1 MNIAAK
7 SLSDSSAKNNTVRPD
22 VQRMHDIFESQK
34 TAYRA
39 NPMPSAHE
47 RIERLARLRR
57 VIVQNQDAFAKA
69 ISEDFGNRSI
79 EESKIGE
86 VMTCLDSID
95 YVSKNISKW
104 MKPSKRSM
112 NLLHQPTKGWVAYQ
126 PLGVV
131 GIMSPWNYPLLLS
144 ISPLICAL
152 SSGNHAMIKISS
164 ASAHFGALL
173 EKVLAEVFPENLV
186 AVVNGGGV
194 ISDTFCRIPFNFLV
208 FTGSSAIGKTVMAAA
223 AENLTPVLL
232 ELGGKSPALIH
243 PSFPIADAAE
253 RLAFGKLW
261 NAGQTC
267 VAPDFVLVPRG
278 KTAEFVGQMRKYM
291 SQLYPSLLNNPDFTS
306 IVNSKQYDRLQRYL
320 DDAREKGAKI
330 IEINPANENLSH
342 THKIA
347 PTLITNIS
355 PDMLVAQEEL
365 FGPLLLVVE
374 YDELEDAIDYINDR
388 PRPLALYYFDYNED
402 RAQYLMNHTHSGQF
416 GINTMLTHIVHSDL
430 PFGGVGNSGMGKY
443 HAHEGFLTMSHAR
456 SVLQVGKLYSVKLLF
471 PPFNKPQHALLKN
484 FFVR

>member
-7 SLSDSSAKNNTVRPD
+7 PATDSTAVRPD
-22 VQRMHDIFESQK
+22 VQRMHDIFEAQK
-34 TAYRA
+34 AAYRA
-39 NPMPSAHE
+39 NSMPSAAE

-57 VIVQNQDAFAKA
+57 VLVQYQNDFAQA
-69 ISEDFGNRSI
+69 ICEDFSNRSI
-79 EESKIGE
+79 DETKIGE

-95 YVSKNISKW
+95 YVTKNISKW
-104 MKPSKRSM
+104 MKPSKRST

-152 SSGNHAMIKISS
+152 SSGNHAMLKISS
-164 ASAHFGALL
+164 ASATFGALL

-194 ISDTFCRIPFNFLV
+194 VSDTFCRLPFNFLV

-232 ELGGKSPALIH
+232 ELGGKSPVVIH
-243 PSFPIADAAE
+243 PSFPIAEAAE
-253 RLAFGKLW
+253 RLTFGKLW

-267 VAPDFVLVPRG
+267 VAPDFVLLPRG
-278 KTAEFVGQMRKYM
+278 KTAEFVGQMRKNM
-291 SQLYPSLLNNPDFTS
+291 SQFYPTLLNNPDFTS
-306 IVNSKQYDRLQRYL
+306 IVNDKQYGRLQRYL
-320 DDAREKGAKI
+320 DDARQKGAKV
-330 IEINPANENLSH
+330 IEVNPADEDLSRS
-342 THKIA
+342 HKIA
-347 PTLITNIS
+347 PTIITDIS
-355 PDMLVAQEEL
+355 SDMLVAQEEL

-374 YDELEDAIDYINDR
+374 YDTIEEAIDYINDR
-388 PRPLALYYFDYNED
+388 PRPLALYYFDYNEE
-402 RAQYLMNHTHSGQF
+402 RAQYLMDHTHSGQF

-443 HAHEGFLTMSHAR
+443 HGHEGFLTMSHAR

-471 PPFNKPQHALLKN
+471 PPFNKPQHSLLKN

>member
-7 SLSDSSAKNNTVRPD
+7 SPAKNDAVRPD
-22 VQRMHDIFESQK
+22 VQRMHDIFEAQK
-34 TAYRA
+34 AAYRA
-39 NPMPSAHE
+39 NPMPSAQE
-47 RIERLARLRR
+47 RIERLTRLRR
-57 VIVQNQDAFAKA
+57 VLVKYQNEFSQA
-69 ISEDFGNRSI
+69 ICTDFSNRSI
-79 EESKIGE
+79 EETKIGE

-95 YVSKNISKW
+95 YSIKNISKW

-131 GIMSPWNYPLLLS
+131 GIMSPWNYPLLLA

-152 SSGNHAMIKISS
+152 SSGNHAMLKISS
-164 ASAHFGALL
+164 ASAQFGALL
-173 EKVLAEVFPENLV
+173 EKVLGEIFPENLV

-194 ISDTFCRIPFNFLV
+194 ISDTFCRLPFNFLV

-243 PSFPIADAAE
+243 PSFPIAEAAE

-267 VAPDFVLVPRG
+267 VAPDYVLVPRG
-278 KTAEFVGQMRKYM
+278 KTAEFVGHMRKYM

-306 IVNSKQYDRLQRYL
+306 IVNDKQYSRLQRYL
-320 DDAREKGAKI
+320 NDAREKGAKVV
-330 IEINPANENLSH
+330 EVNPADENFSNS
-342 THKIA
+342 HKIP
-347 PTLITNIS
+347 PTLITNITT
-355 PDMLVAQEEL
+355 DMLVAQEEL
-365 FGPLLLVVE
+365 FGPILLVVE
-374 YDELEDAIDYINDR
+374 YDDVEEAIDYINDR
-388 PRPLALYYFDYNED
+388 PRPLALYYFDYNEE
-402 RAQYLMNHTHSGQF
+402 RAQYLMDHTHSGQF
-416 GINTMLTHIVHSDL
+416 GINSMLTHITHCDL

>member
-1 MNIAAK
+1 MNIKAQSVTDTKA
-7 SLSDSSAKNNTVRPD
+7 LRPD
-22 VQRMHDIFESQK
+22 VQRIHDIFEAQK
-34 TAYRA
+34 NAYRA
-39 NPMPSAHE
+39 NSMPSAHE

-57 VIVQNQDAFAKA
+57 VLVQYQDDFAQA

-79 EESKIGE
+79 DETKVAEI
-86 VMTCLDSID
+86 MTSLDSID
-95 YVSKNISKW
+95 YASKHISKW
-104 MKPSKRSM
+104 MKPSKRST
-112 NLLHQPTKGWVAYQ
+112 NIIHQPTKGWVAYQ

-152 SSGNHAMIKISS
+152 SAGNHAMIKISS
-164 ASAHFGALL
+164 ASANFGKLL
-173 EKVLAEVFPENLV
+173 EKVLSEVFPENLV
-186 AVVNGGGV
+186 AVINGGGV

-243 PSFPIADAAE
+243 PSFPISDAAE
-253 RLAFGKLW
+253 RIAFGKMW

-278 KTAEFVGQMRKYM
+278 KADEFVGQMRKHISKM
-291 SQLYPSLLNNPDFTS
+291 YPSLLKNPDFTS
-306 IVNSKQYDRLQRYL
+306 IVNNKQYGRLQNYL
-320 DDAREKGAKI
+320 TDARLKGAKV
-330 IEINPANENLSH
+330 IEINPADEDLSH
-342 THKIA
+342 SDKIL
-347 PTLITNIS
+347 PTLLTDIS

-365 FGPLLLVVE
+365 FGPILLIVE
-374 YDELEDAIDYINDR
+374 YDAIEDAIDYINDR
-388 PRPLALYYFDYNED
+388 PRPLALYYFDYNDE
-402 RAQYLMNHTHSGQF
+402 RAQYLMDHTHSGQF

-456 SVLQVGKLYSVKLLF
+456 AVLQVGKLYSVKLLF
-471 PPFNKPQHALLKN
+471 PPFNKPQHKFLKN

>member
-1 MNIAAK
+1 MNIKAQSVTDTKA
-7 SLSDSSAKNNTVRPD
+7 LRPD
-22 VQRMHDIFESQK
+22 VQRIHDIFEAQK
-34 TAYRA
+34 NAYRA
-39 NPMPSAHE
+39 NSMPSAHE

-57 VIVQNQDAFAKA
+57 VLVQYQDDFAQA

-79 EESKIGE
+79 DETKVAEI
-86 VMTCLDSID
+86 MTSLDSID
-95 YVSKNISKW
+95 YASKHISKW
-104 MKPSKRSM
+104 MKPSKRST
-112 NLLHQPTKGWVAYQ
+112 NIIHQPTKGWVAYQ

-152 SSGNHAMIKISS
+152 SAGNHAMIKISS
-164 ASAHFGALL
+164 ASANFGKLL
-173 EKVLAEVFPENLV
+173 EKVLSEVFPENLV
-186 AVVNGGGV
+186 AVINGGGV

-243 PSFPIADAAE
+243 PSFPISDAAE
-253 RLAFGKLW
+253 RIAFGKMW

-278 KTAEFVGQMRKYM
+278 KADEFVGQMRKHISKM
-291 SQLYPSLLNNPDFTS
+291 YPSLLKNPDFTS
-306 IVNSKQYDRLQRYL
+306 IVNNKQYGRLQNYL
-320 DDAREKGAKI
+320 TDARLKGAKV
-330 IEINPANENLSH
+330 IEINPADEDLSH
-342 THKIA
+342 SDKIL
-347 PTLITNIS
+347 PTLITDIS

-365 FGPLLLVVE
+365 FGPILLIVE
-374 YDELEDAIDYINDR
+374 YDAIEDAIDYINDR
-388 PRPLALYYFDYNED
+388 PRPLALYYFDYNDE
-402 RAQYLMNHTHSGQF
+402 RAQYLMDHTHSGQF

-456 SVLQVGKLYSVKLLF
+456 AVLQVGKLYSVKLLF
-471 PPFNKPQHALLKN
+471 PPFNKPQHKFLKN

>member
-7 SLSDSSAKNNTVRPD
+7 PATDSNAVRPD
-22 VQRMHDIFESQK
+22 VQRMHDIFEAQK
-34 TAYRA
+34 IAYRA
-39 NPMPSAHE
+39 NAMPSAAE

-57 VIVQNQDAFAKA
+57 VLVQHQNDIAQA
-69 ISEDFGNRSI
+69 ICEDFGNRSVD
-79 EESKIGE
+79 ETKIGE

-95 YVSKNISKW
+95 YMTKNISKW
-104 MKPSKRSM
+104 MKPSKRAM

-144 ISPLICAL
+144 VSPLICAL

-164 ASAHFGALL
+164 ASANFGILL
-173 EKVLAEVFPENLV
+173 EKILGEVFPENLV

-243 PSFPIADAAE
+243 SSFPIADAAE

-278 KTAEFVGQMRKYM
+278 KSAEFVSQMRKYM
-291 SQLYPSLLNNPDFTS
+291 SQLYPTLLNNPDFTS
-306 IVNSKQYDRLQRYL
+306 IVNDKQYSRLQRYL
-320 DDAREKGAKI
+320 ADARQKGAKV
-330 IEINPANENLSH
+330 IEVNPADEDFSKS
-342 THKIA
+342 HKIP
-347 PTLITNIS
+347 PTLISDIS
-355 PDMLVAQEEL
+355 SDMLVAQEEL

-374 YDELEDAIDYINDR
+374 YDDIEEAIDYINDR
-388 PRPLALYYFDYNED
+388 SRPLALYYFDYNEE
-402 RAQYLMNHTHSGQF
+402 RAQYLMDHTHSGQF

-471 PPFNKPQHALLKN
+471 PPFNKPQHSLLKN

>member
-7 SLSDSSAKNNTVRPD
+7 LATDSNAVRPD
-22 VQRMHDIFESQK
+22 VQRMHDIFAAQK
-34 TAYRA
+34 SAYRA
-39 NPMPSAHE
+39 NSMPSAPE

-57 VIVQNQDAFAKA
+57 VLVQHQNEIAQA
-69 ISEDFGNRSI
+69 ISEDFGNRAI
-79 EESKIGE
+79 EETKIGE

-95 YVSKNISKW
+95 YVTKNISKW
-104 MKPSKRSM
+104 MKPSKRTM

-144 ISPLICAL
+144 ICAL
-152 SSGNHAMIKISS
+152 SSGNHAMIKVSS
-164 ASAHFGALL
+164 ASANFGLLL
-173 EKVLAEVFPENLV
+173 EKILADVFPENLV
-186 AVVNGGGV
+186 AVINGGGV
-194 ISDTFCRIPFNFLV
+194 ISDTFCRLPFNFLV

-223 AENLTPVLL
+223 SENLTPVLL
-232 ELGGKSPALIH
+232 ELGGKSPVVIH

-267 VAPDFVLVPRG
+267 VAPDFVLIPRG

-306 IVNSKQYDRLQRYL
+306 IVNEKQYSRLQRYL
-320 DDAREKGAKI
+320 DDARQKGAKI
-330 IEINPANENLSH
+330 IEVNPADEDLSH
-342 THKIA
+342 SHKIP
-347 PTLITNIS
+347 PTLITDITS
-355 PDMLVAQEEL
+355 DMLVAQEEL

-374 YDELEDAIDYINDR
+374 YDTIDEAIEYINDR
-388 PRPLALYYFDYNED
+388 PRPLALYYFDYNDE
-402 RAQYLMNHTHSGQF
+402 RAQYLMDHTHSGQF

-443 HAHEGFLTMSHAR
+443 HGHEGFLSMSHGRA
-456 SVLQVGKLYSVKLLF
+456 VLQVGKLYSVKLLF

>member
-1 MNIAAK
+1 MNIATK
-7 SLSDSSAKNNTVRPD
+7 PTTDSNAVRPD
-22 VQRMHDIFESQK
+22 VQRMHDIFEAQK
-34 TAYRA
+34 SAYRA
-39 NPMPSAHE
+39 NSMPSAAE

-57 VIVQNQDAFAKA
+57 VLAQHQDEIAQA
-69 ISEDFGNRSI
+69 ICEDYGNRSI
-79 EESKIGE
+79 DETKIGE

-95 YVSKNISKW
+95 YVTKNISKW
-104 MKPSKRSM
+104 MKPSKRSV
-112 NLLHQPTKGWVAYQ
+112 NILHQPTKGWVAYQ

-164 ASAHFGALL
+164 ASATFGTLL
-173 EKVLAEVFPENLV
+173 EKLLGEIFPENLV

-232 ELGGKSPALIH
+232 ELGGKSPAVIH
-243 PSFPIADAAE
+243 PSFPIAEAAE
-253 RLAFGKLW
+253 RIAFGKLF

-278 KTAEFVGQMRKYM
+278 KSAEFVGQIRKHM
-291 SQLYPSLLNNPDFTS
+291 SQFYPSLLNNPDFTS
-306 IVNSKQYDRLQRYL
+306 IVNDKQYNRLQRYL
-320 DDAREKGAKI
+320 DDARQKGAKV
-330 IEINPANENLSH
+330 IEVNPSDEDFSNS
-342 THKIA
+342 HKIP
-347 PTLITNIS
+347 PTLITNITT
-355 PDMLVAQEEL
+355 DMLVAQEEL
-365 FGPLLLVVE
+365 FGPILLVVE
-374 YDELEDAIDYINDR
+374 YDDIEEAIEYINDR
-388 PRPLALYYFDYNED
+388 PRPLALYYFDYNEE
-402 RAQYLMNHTHSGQF
+402 RAQYLMDHTHSGQF
-416 GINTMLTHIVHSDL
+416 GINTMLTHIAHSDL

-471 PPFNKPQHALLKN
+471 PPFNKPQHSLLKN

>member
-1 MNIAAK
+1 MNSAAR
-7 SLSDSSAKNNTVRPD
+7 SATDNKAVRPD
-22 VQRMHDIFESQK
+22 VQRIHDIFAAQK
-34 TAYRA
+34 KAYRA
-39 NPMPSAHE
+39 NSMPSAHE

-57 VIVQNQDAFAKA
+57 VLVQYQDDFARA
-69 ISEDFGNRSI
+69 ISEDFGHRSVD
-79 EESKIGE
+79 ESKVAEI
-86 VMTCLDSID
+86 MTSLDSID
-95 YVSKNISKW
+95 YVTKHIAKW
-104 MKPSKRSM
+104 MKPSKRST
-112 NLLHQPTKGWVAYQ
+112 NFLHQPTKGWVAYQ

-152 SSGNHAMIKISS
+152 SAGNHAMIKISS
-164 ASAHFGALL
+164 ASANFGKLL

-186 AVVNGGGV
+186 AVINGGGA
-194 ISDTFCRIPFNFLV
+194 ISDTFCRIPFDFLA

-232 ELGGKSPALIH
+232 ELGGKSPALVH
-243 PSFPIADAAE
+243 PSFPISDAAE
-253 RLAFGKLW
+253 RIAFGKMW

-267 VAPDFVLVPRG
+267 VAPDFALVPRG
-278 KTAEFVGQMRKYM
+278 KTNEFVGQMRKHI
-291 SQLYPSLLNNPDFTS
+291 SQMYPSLLQNPDFTS
-306 IVNSKQYDRLQRYL
+306 IVNNKQYGRLQNYL
-320 DDAREKGAKI
+320 ADARLKGANV
-330 IEINPANENLSH
+330 IEINPANEDLSH
-342 THKIA
+342 SAKIA
-347 PTLITNIS
+347 PTLITDIS

-365 FGPLLLVVE
+365 FGPILLIVE
-374 YDELEDAIDYINDR
+374 YDTIEDAIDYINDR
-388 PRPLALYYFDYNED
+388 PRPLALYYFDYSEE
-402 RAQYLMNHTHSGQF
+402 RAQHLMDHTHSGQF

-471 PPFNKPQHALLKN
+471 PPFNKPQHRLLKS

>member
-7 SLSDSSAKNNTVRPD
+7 SASDSQAVRPD
-22 VQRMHDIFESQK
+22 VQRIHDIFAAQK
-34 TAYRA
+34 SAYRA
-39 NPMPSAHE
+39 NSMPSAQE

-57 VIVQNQDAFAKA
+57 VLVQYQEDFAQA

-79 EESKIGE
+79 DETKVAEI
-86 VMTCLDSID
+86 MTSLDSID
-95 YVSKNISKW
+95 YVSKHISKW
-104 MKPSKRSM
+104 MKPSKRST
-112 NLLHQPTKGWVAYQ
+112 NFLHQPTKGWVAYQ

-152 SSGNHAMIKISS
+152 SAGNHAMIKISS
-164 ASAHFGALL
+164 ASANFGKLL

-186 AVVNGGGV
+186 AVINGGGA
-194 ISDTFCRIPFNFLV
+194 ISDTFCRIPFDFLA

-232 ELGGKSPALIH
+232 ELGGKSPALVH
-243 PSFPIADAAE
+243 PSFPITDAAE
-253 RLAFGKLW
+253 RIAFGKMW

-278 KTAEFVGQMRKYM
+278 KTNEFIGQVRKHICEM
-291 SQLYPSLLNNPDFTS
+291 YPSLLQNPDFTS
-306 IVNSKQYDRLQRYL
+306 IVNNKQYGRLQNYL
-320 DDAREKGAKI
+320 TDARLKGAQV
-330 IEINPANENLSH
+330 IEINPANEDLSH
-342 THKIA
+342 SSKIA
-347 PTLITNIS
+347 PTLITDIS

-365 FGPLLLVVE
+365 FGPILLIVE
-374 YDELEDAIDYINDR
+374 YDTIEDAIDYINDR
-388 PRPLALYYFDYNED
+388 PRPLALYYFDYNEE
-402 RAQYLMNHTHSGQF
+402 RAQYLMDHTHSGQF

-443 HAHEGFLTMSHAR
+443 HAHEGFLTMSHSR

-471 PPFNKPQHALLKN
+471 PPFNKPQHRLLKS